1 MRNLKELSSEEHGI
15 DIRDTKRIL
24 LGLAGVKVAY
34 DGTNTQTRNIYDH
47 VEGETRK
54 HGGFFEGKKDTD
66 IFIYAMC
73 LGKRKGLYND
83 YEKKDGKID
92 RRATIDVEY
101 FASQPE
107 YVWMMIA
114 TAFDHAKNVDGMD
127 SNQLLKLFDNPA
139 KIVEI
144 CEKYANFGIHEL
156 MDMNDKASVG
166 DPYRGYDEKLNE
178 LLDET

>member
-73 LGKRKGLYND
+73 LGKKLGDRL
-83 YEKKDGKID
+83 EFQKDDVTGKID
-92 RRATIDVEY
+92 KKANIDIEY
-101 FASQPE
+101 FANQPE

-114 TAFDHAKNVDGMD
+114 TALEDTKDPQTGDPTMDVFKNP
-127 SNQLLKLFDNPA
+127 KI
-139 KIVEI
+139 IVEI
-144 CEKYANFGIHEL
+144 CQEYANAGMHEL
-156 MDMNDKASVG
+156 IKILDKRSG
-166 DPYRGYDEKLNE
+166 EDPFRGFDLKIRE
-178 LLDET
+178 LLKYE

>member
-1 MRNLKELSSEEHGI
+1 MSESPKKF
-15 DIRDTKRIL
+15 DIKDTKRIL
-24 LGLAGVKVAY
+24 LGWPPKIAY
-34 DGTNTQTRNIYDH
+34 DGNNDTVVSFYSKASGQTQERTS
-47 VEGETRK
+47 
-54 HGGFFEGKKDTD
+54 FFKGKKLTS

>member
-1 MRNLKELSSEEHGI
+1 MSESPKKF
-15 DIRDTKRIL
+15 DIKDTKRIL
-24 LGLAGVKVAY
+24 LGWPPKIAY
-34 DGTNTQTRNIYDH
+34 DGNNDTVVSFYSKASGQTQERTS
-47 VEGETRK
+47 
-54 HGGFFEGKKDTD
+54 FFKGKKLTS

-73 LGKRKGLYND
+73 LGKRKGLYSE

-114 TAFDHAKNVDGMD
+114 TAFDHAKNVEGMD
-127 SNQLLKLFDNPA
+127 SNQLLELFDNPT
-139 KIVEI
+139 KIVQI
-144 CEKYANFGIHEL
+144 CEKYANYGIHEL
-156 MDMNDKASVG
+156 MNMNDKASVG
-166 DPYRGYDEKLNE
+166 DPYRGYDDKLNE

>member
-1 MRNLKELSSEEHGI
+1 MSESPKKF
-15 DIRDTKRIL
+15 DIKDTKRIL
-24 LGLAGVKVAY
+24 LGWPPKIAY
-34 DGTNTQTRNIYDH
+34 DGNNDAVVAFYSKASGQTQERTS
-47 VEGETRK
+47 
-54 HGGFFEGKKDTD
+54 FFKGKKLTS

-127 SNQLLKLFDNPA
+127 SNQLLELFDNPT
-139 KIVEI
+139 KIVQI
-144 CEKYANFGIHEL
+144 CEKYANYGIHEL
-156 MDMNDKASVG
+156 MNMNDKASVG